1 MRLMGLFQYNSEV
14 PLFRGAR
21 VIVRTSRGQE
31 VATVMRE
38 ADEES
43 IARLPYRHEEGS
55 VLRIMTPDDE
65 TECRRIHMAEKDE
78 FFRARAII
86 EKTDLVMN
94 LVRVEHIYG
103 GERLIVYYVADGRI
117 DFRELVRILAAEF
130 QTRIQ
135 MYQIG
140 VRDESRLMAD
150 VGDCGREVC
159 CKAFLTSMISV
170 NMKMAKLQ
178 KATLDP
184 TKISGRCG
192 RLKCC
197 LTYEYESYKELLS
210 ILPPVGATIV
220 TPEGPGVVVGQEL
233 LAKLLQVELNDRTRK
248 YFTMDEI
255 EAAAA
260 GPLPK
265 EDPDAQLERI
275 DETGGFD
282 YPGSSLPTETPS
294 EAASTAPI
302 RRSERRRGPKGR
314 PPRGERLPE
323 GRPERRHG
331 TPGNAG
337 PAYGEPRRGD
347 RPAGPRKGPSRP
359 FEKSGPPRQGG
370 GPRPPRQAP
379 PPTDSPR
386 RFRHENRNRGFH
398 QKRRESE

>member
-1 MRLMGLFQYNSEV
+1 MRLMGLFQYHSDV

-31 VATVMRE
+31 VATVIRE

-86 EKTDLVMN
+86 EKTDLGMN

-103 GERLIVYYVADGRI
+103 GERLVVYYVADGRV
-117 DFRELVRILAAEF
+117 DFRELVRVLAAEF

-150 VGDCGREVC
+150 VGECGREVC
-159 CKAFLTSMISV
+159 CNTFLPSMLSV
-170 NMKMAKLQ
+170 NMKMAKIQ

-197 LTYEYESYKELLS
+197 LTYEYESYKELVA
-210 ILPPVGATIV
+210 ILPPIGSAIT
-220 TPEGPGVVVGQEL
+220 TPDGPGVVIGQEL
-233 LAKLLQVELNDRTRK
+233 LAKRLQVELNDHTRK
-248 YFTMDEI
+248 YFTMAEI
-255 EAAAA
+255 EAATAE
-260 GPLPK
+260 PLPK
-265 EDPDAQLERI
+265 GDPDVQTDDADDL
-275 DETGGFD
+275 D
-282 YPGSSLPTETPS
+282 YPGSRLPTETPS
-294 EAASTAPI
+294 EAVSTSPV
-302 RRSERRRGPKGR
+302 RRGERRRGPKGR
-314 PPRGERLPE
+314 PPRGERSSE
-323 GRPERRHG
+323 KRPERHRRQPESGGPEHAQPHHG
-331 TPGNAG
+331 G
-337 PAYGEPRRGD
+337 
-347 RPAGPRKGPSRP
+347 RPVGPRKGGPRP
-359 FEKSGPPRQGG
+359 FDKSPPPRQGT
-370 GPRPPRQAP
+370 GPKPPRQTP
-379 PPTDSPR
+379 PSSDSPR
-386 RFRHENRNRGFH
+386 RFRPENRNRGFH
-398 QKRRESE
+398 HKKRESE

>member
-1 MRLMGLFQYNSEV
+1 MRLIGLFQYNSEV

-31 VATVMRE
+31 VATIMRE

-65 TECRRIHMAEKDE
+65 TECRRIHLAEKDE
-78 FFRARAII
+78 FLRARAII
-86 EKTDLVMN
+86 ERTDLAMN

-103 GERLIVYYVADGRI
+103 GERLVVYYVADGRI

-159 CKAFLTSMISV
+159 CKTYLTSMLSV

-197 LTYEYESYKELLS
+197 LTYENEASSEVIFQKVFVEGYLDKNVSKTMRLK
-210 ILPPVGATIV
+210 GIV
-220 TPEGPGVVVGQEL
+220 KRL
-233 LAKLLQVELNDRTRK
+233 
-248 YFTMDEI
+248 
-255 EAAAA
+255 
-260 GPLPK
+260 LPK
-265 EDPDAQLERI
+265 KLFKMVRERRLERK
-275 DETGGFD
+275 
-282 YPGSSLPTETPS
+282 L
-294 EAASTAPI
+294 
-302 RRSERRRGPKGR
+302 
-314 PPRGERLPE
+314 
-323 GRPERRHG
+323 
-331 TPGNAG
+331 
-337 PAYGEPRRGD
+337 
-347 RPAGPRKGPSRP
+347 
-359 FEKSGPPRQGG
+359 
-370 GPRPPRQAP
+370 
-379 PPTDSPR
+379 
-386 RFRHENRNRGFH
+386 
-398 QKRRESE
+398 

>member
-1 MRLMGLFQYNSEV
+1 MRLIGLFQYNSEV

-31 VATVMRE
+31 VATIMRE

-65 TECRRIHMAEKDE
+65 TECRRIRLAEKDE
-78 FFRARAII
+78 FLRARAII
-86 EKTDLVMN
+86 ERTDLAMN

-103 GERLIVYYVADGRI
+103 GERLVVYYVADGRI

-159 CKAFLTSMISV
+159 CKTYLTSMLSV

-197 LTYEYESYKELLS
+197 LTYEYEAYKELLA
-210 ILPPVGATIV
+210 ILPPIGSKIT

-233 LAKLLQVELNDRTRK
+233 LAKRLQVEMEDRTRK
-248 YFTMDEI
+248 FFTLAEI
-255 EAAAA
+255 EAASAA
-260 GPLPK
+260 PLPK
-265 EDPDAQLERI
+265 GNPDDEI
-275 DETGGFD
+275 DGFAD
-282 YPGSSLPTETPS
+282 AADSDFPGSGLPAKKPSDTVPNTP
-294 EAASTAPI
+294 P
-302 RRSERRRGPKGR
+302 RRGERRRPKGR
-314 PPRGERLPE
+314 PARGERFIGKPDNAGE
-323 GRPERRHG
+323 ARPEHRSAPH
-331 TPGNAG
+331 
-337 PAYGEPRRGD
+337 RGS
-347 RPAGPRKGPSRP
+347 RPSGPRKGGPRP
-359 FEKSGPPRQGG
+359 FERSGPPRQGG
-370 GPRPPRQAP
+370 GGKPPRQTP
-379 PPTDSPR
+379 SPSDSPR
-386 RFRHENRNRGFH
+386 RFRPENRDRGFH
-398 QKRRESE
+398 HKRKESE